1 MVTHI
6 HTLGNTDDPLP
17 DGQQTRSRKPKRRAQ
32 RKTARHIS
40 GGPLT
45 RVRAAV
51 DAHRSHATEAEA
63 VASEATSPDSLEGT
77 RGEDNVAAKWVGCLW
92 PRIQGADEDEYA
104 GARPDHAVEPESS
117 EEYSYLDFLEREQA
131 RQASRASSSPPHG
144 IAHANR
150 QDAQAGAADSGWSRL
165 LDADE
170 NGSIDQGVG
179 RGGNSGSV
187 HTGVIGGLGTARE
200 MLAAL
205 RDIERARALE
215 CQRLVIIPSHR
226 TLTWV
231 IVRSF
236 CQDSDLG
243 DCALL
248 LPPNTGR
255 QDCGVGEHAGG

>member
-1 MVTHI
+1 M

-17 DGQQTRSRKPKRRAQ
+17 DGRQTRARKTKRKAQ
-32 RKTARHIS
+32 RKPARPIS

-51 DAHRSHATEAEA
+51 DAHSSHVAEAEA
-63 VASEATSPDSLEGT
+63 VASEATSPDSLEGP
-77 RGEDNVAAKWVGCLW
+77 RAEHGVAAKRVSCLW
-92 PRIQGADEDEYA
+92 PRIQGDDKDENA
-104 GARPDHAVEPESS
+104 GARPEHAVQPESS
-117 EEYSYLDFLEREQA
+117 VEYSYLDFLEREQA

-150 QDAQAGAADSGWSRL
+150 PDAQAGAADSGWSRP

-170 NGSIDQGVG
+170 NGGIDQGVG
-179 RGGNSGSV
+179 GRGNSGSV
-187 HTGVIGGLGTARE
+187 HTGVIGGLETARE
-200 MLAAL
+200 MLAAM

-231 IVRSF
+231 IVRTF
-236 CQDSDLG
+236 CHLVQ
-243 DCALL
+243 
-248 LPPNTGR
+248 
-255 QDCGVGEHAGG
+255 H

>member
-32 RKTARHIS
+32 RKPARPIS

-51 DAHRSHATEAEA
+51 DAHSSHATEAEAEA

-77 RGEDNVAAKWVGCLW
+77 RWEDNVAAKWVDCLW
-92 PRIQGADEDEYA
+92 PRIQGADKDEYA
-104 GARPDHAVEPESS
+104 RARPEHAVEPESS

-131 RQASRASSSPPHG
+131 RQASRASSSSPHG

-150 QDAQAGAADSGWSRL
+150 EDAQAGAADSGWSRF

-179 RGGNSGSV
+179 RGGNSCSV
-187 HTGVIGGLGTARE
+187 RTGVIGGLETARE

-231 IVRSF
+231 IVRTF
-236 CQDSDLG
+236 CHLAQ
-243 DCALL
+243 
-248 LPPNTGR
+248 
-255 QDCGVGEHAGG
+255 H